1 MLSEDKPI
9 IVDTNILFSALLSS
23 ESNFTKL
30 LSTSQHRFFVV
41 EQVLVELF
49 KYKEK
54 IISFSKLSED
64 DVVRLLHVLL
74 KRLNLYKEDLIAQ
87 ENRQAAYM
95 LCSDVDEA
103 DAPHVALTLELKG
116 LLWTGDNTLKDALR
130 LKGFDR
136 FFNPN
141 K

>member
-1 MLSEDKPI
+1 MPSKGKPV
-9 IVDTNILFSALLSS
+9 IVDTNILFSALLST

-30 LSTSQHRFFVV
+30 LLTSQHQFFVI

-64 DVVRLLHVLL
+64 DIVRLLHVLL

-87 ENRQAAYM
+87 ENRQTAYI

-103 DAPHVALTLELKG
+103 DAPHLALTLELKG
-116 LLWTGDNTLKDALR
+116 LLWTGDNNLKEGLKR
-130 LKGFDR
+130 KGFDQ
-136 FFNPN
+136 FFEPG